1 MNQKDAMEYV
11 LKQKRGYRKDLIDA
25 IGEEN
30 FKTLSLLGFI
40 KQGKE
45 FNNKDSWTV
54 AKSLKKFLL
63 PYHQKV
69 SLFDKVRYYINSKI
83 G

>member
-11 LKQKRGYRKDLIDA
+11 LKQKRGYMQKQIDV
-25 IGEEN
+25 IGKAN

-54 AKSLKKFLL
+54 TKSLERFLL